1 MTPTGNL
8 KKLVMNCI
16 LRSKC
21 YVAVFSVILDFTILT
36 SKWQVYDTF
45 VLKSEVRSMF
55 KRFFFF
61 PSP

>member
-1 MTPTGNL
+1 MPYLAACLRIELTPTGNL

-36 SKWQVYDTF
+36 SKWQVNDTF
-45 VLKSEVRSMF
+45 VLKF
-55 KRFFFF
+55 
-61 PSP
+61 